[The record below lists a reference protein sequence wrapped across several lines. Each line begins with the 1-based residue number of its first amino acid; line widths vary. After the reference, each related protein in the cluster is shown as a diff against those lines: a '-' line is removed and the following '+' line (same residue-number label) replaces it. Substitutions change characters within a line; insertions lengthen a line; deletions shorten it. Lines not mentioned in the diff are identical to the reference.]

1 MVGGGIVVSIFLI
14 CVRKVCRWILCA
26 WNGEIA
32 SIIEFPVGFSVVKA
46 SAGAIRGDFGD
57 RLKILGAK
65 EWWYSIVMHVEVRGD
80 ALSVTA
86 TLV

>member
-1 MVGGGIVVSIFLI
+1 VVGGGIDVSIFLI

-46 SAGAIRGDFGD
+46 GAGAIRGDFWRQIED
-57 RLKILGAK
+57 SCAK
-65 EWWYSIVMHVEVRGD
+65 EW
-80 ALSVTA
+80 
-86 TLV
+86 